1 MDRPARLPITQD
13 ELDEW
18 SVYADWLQSRGDPR
32 GERIALELALPAAP
46 APAALAAF
54 QARGATAVPA
64 GEGIVPTLALG
75 YIQALTVARASG
87 TYTVEAE
94 ALERARAL
102 LVTEAGALVE
112 EVDFAFDPGK
122 HLRAAGALLAALP
135 PTCRRLGLDLCG
147 PISDD
152 AAAEL
157 AAHLPPHVR
166 ELALRAYGVRLAR
179 IGLTGMLTWIDD
191 RFDAVE
197 VRFKR
202 STFDVALGHLQ
213 VDRARLAERAG
224 QARHVRQRWTAIDAP
239 FPPGR
244 VEVGRPG
251 EAALVD
257 LRRRFAIALS
267 RPGAVEHGE
276 DRAPPPLPIRA
287 LRAGHSREGHG
298 AFLYATDEAEP
309 GLALRSASVALDRH
323 GDAWTLTH
331 HAWQADGGAIRVD
344 GAAVA
349 PGESVPIHDGSL
361 IHSEHWTFTLVTAD
375 VTATVRGLL
384 A

>member
-1 MDRPARLPITQD
+1 MDRPARLPITQA

-32 GERIALELALPAAP
+32 GEQIALELALPEAP
-46 APAALAAF
+46 EPAALEAF
-54 QARGATAVPA
+54 QARAAAAVPER
-64 GEGIVPTLALG
+64 EGVVPTLALG
-75 YIQALTVARASG
+75 YLQALTVARASG
-87 TYTVEAE
+87 TYTVEAG
-94 ALERARAL
+94 ALEHARAIL
-102 LVTEAGALVE
+102 AAEAGALVE
-112 EVDFAFDPGK
+112 EVDLAFDPGK
-122 HLRAAGALLAALP
+122 HLRVVQALLAALP

-147 PISDD
+147 PISD
-152 AAAEL
+152 AAAREL

-166 ELALRAYGVRLAR
+166 ELALRAYGFRLAR

-191 RFDAVE
+191 WFDAVE

-202 STFDVALGHLQ
+202 STFGVALGHLE
-213 VDRARLAERAG
+213 VDRAQLAERAG
-224 QARHVRQRWTAIDAP
+224 QARHVRQQWTAIDAP

-257 LRRRFAIALS
+257 LRRRCAIALS
-267 RPGAVEHGE
+267 RPHAVEHGE
-276 DRAPPPLPIRA
+276 DAAPAPLPIRA
-287 LRAGHSREGHG
+287 LRAGRPREGHG
-298 AFLYATDEAEP
+298 AFLYAVDEAQP
-309 GLALRSASVALDRH
+309 GLALHTASVALDRR
-323 GDAWTLTH
+323 GDAWTLTYH
-331 HAWQADGGAIRVD
+331 PWQADAGVVRVD

-349 PGESVPIHDGSL
+349 PGETVAIDDGGL
-361 IHSEHWTFTLVTAD
+361 IHSEHWTFTLVTRD